1 MKHKLTIF
9 GFLLLAAVAAG
20 AQVASHSPT
29 VFTQT
34 PAASTAP
41 GSATSLGTVSLKMTG
56 KPIVR
61 VNGAVLTETD
71 LVREEYAI
79 FPYARQ
85 HNGIPKELEPQI
97 REGALKMIVFEE
109 LVYQE
114 ALRRKMTVPAA
125 KLQRSEADFRKTF
138 PTPEEFNAALQSDFH
153 GSEPL
158 LREKIRRS
166 LLIEALLKTEVE
178 EKSSVSP
185 AEIRSYYDANHVRFG
200 HPETYTFQTISVL
213 PPPNATAGQLK
224 EGRTRVEQALRQ
236 AKATK
241 TAEEFGLLAEKLS
254 DDDYRVMEGQHK
266 PMPVDKL
273 APQVVKALV
282 AMKAGDVSDVIQI
295 EQAYTIVRLNEHSP
309 AGETKFEDVKAK
321 LAKELQQTKSNQL
334 RAALDKKLRQDAKI
348 EGQ

>member
-1 MKHKLTIF
+1 
-9 GFLLLAAVAAG
+9 
-20 AQVASHSPT
+20 
-29 VFTQT
+29 
-34 PAASTAP
+34 
-41 GSATSLGTVSLKMTG
+41 
-56 KPIVR
+56 
-61 VNGAVLTETD
+61 
-71 LVREEYAI
+71 
-79 FPYARQ
+79 
-85 HNGIPKELEPQI
+85 
-97 REGALKMIVFEE
+97 
-109 LVYQE
+109 
-114 ALRRKMTVPAA
+114 
-125 KLQRSEADFRKTF
+125 
-138 PTPEEFNAALQSDFH
+138 
-153 GSEPL
+153 
-158 LREKIRRS
+158 
-166 LLIEALLKTEVE
+166 
-178 EKSSVSP
+178 
-185 AEIRSYYDANHVRFG
+185 
-200 HPETYTFQTISVL
+200 
-213 PPPNATAGQLK
+213 
-224 EGRTRVEQALRQ
+224 VEQALRQ